1 MNTTYAFWKAK
12 WEAHACPEYIEYD
25 KDTWAELKRKY
36 GLRLIQEGVLLQ
48 VIEVYSTDGDVSCD
62 ASGSL
67 LLTDRDDE
75 FTYQLFLDGVAM
87 QKKRPR

>member
-12 WEAHACPEYIEYD
+12 WESHACPEYMEYD

-36 GLRLIQEGVLLQ
+36 GLREMQEGVLLH
-48 VIEVYSTDGDVSCD
+48 VIELYSTNGDIACD
-62 ASGSL
+62 SSGAL
-67 LLTDRDDE
+67 LLTPQDDE

-87 QKKRPR
+87 EKKRG